1 MAAHSIPPS
10 APLDPFE
17 SARLQMVEQQ
27 LRRRGVSD
35 ERVLAAFARVPRHEF
50 LPPDRWTEAYE
61 DKPIQIGAGQTISQP
76 YMHAAMLAAAQVQ
89 PTDVVLEIGTGSGY
103 QTALL
108 AELAAEVFSIEVI
121 PSLAAAAQHALARL
135 NYSQIV
141 IRVGDGS
148 RGWPEAAPFDVIV
161 VSAASPNVPATLI
174 EQLRMWGRLVIPV
187 GDPYEQHVWLLQKRP
202 DGVSRRVLEGCRF
215 VPLVGAGGFPRN

>member
-1 MAAHSIPPS
+1 MAAPTIPP
-10 APLDPFE
+10 DPFYP
-17 SARLQMVEQQ
+17 ARMQMVEQQ
-27 LRRRGVSD
+27 LRRRGISD
-35 ERVLAAFARVPRHEF
+35 ERVLAAFERVPRHEF
-50 LPPDRWTEAYE
+50 LPRDRWTEAYE
-61 DKPIQIGAGQTISQP
+61 DKPLQIGAGQTISQP
-76 YMHAAMLAAAQVQ
+76 YMHAAMLAAAQVR
-89 PTDVVLEIGTGSGY
+89 PADVILEVGTGSGY

-108 AELAAEVFSIEVI
+108 AELGAEVFSIEVI
-121 PSLAAAAQHALARL
+121 PSLAESAQRVLAHL
-135 NYSQIV
+135 QYTQIV

-161 VSAASPNVPATLI
+161 VSAASPNVPPALI

-187 GDPYEQHVWLLQKRP
+187 GDPFEQHVWLLHKRP

>member
-1 MAAHSIPPS
+1 
-10 APLDPFE
+10 
-17 SARLQMVEQQ
+17 MVEQQ
-27 LRRRGVSD
+27 LRRRGIAD

-50 LPPDRWTEAYE
+50 LPRDRWMEAYE

-89 PTDVVLEIGTGSGY
+89 PTDVSLEIGTGSGY

-121 PSLAAAAQHALARL
+121 PALAEAAQHALARL
-135 NYSQIV
+135 NYPQIV
-141 IRVGDGS
+141 IRVADGS

-187 GDPYEQHVWLLQKRP
+187 GDPYEQHVWRLQKHP
-202 DGVSRRVLEGCRF
+202 DGVSRRMLEGCRF

>member
-1 MAAHSIPPS
+1 MAAPSIPPS
-10 APLDPFE
+10 APRDPFE
-17 SARLQMVEQQ
+17 PARLQMVEQQ
-27 LRRRGVSD
+27 LRRRGISD
-35 ERVLAAFARVPRHEF
+35 ERVLAASGRVPRHEF
-50 LPPDRWTEAYE
+50 LPRDRWMEAYE

-89 PTDVVLEIGTGSGY
+89 PTDVALEIGTGSGY

-121 PSLAAAAQHALARL
+121 PALAATAQHALARL

-141 IRVGDGS
+141 IRVADGS
-148 RGWPEAAPFDVIV
+148 RGWPEAAPFDVIL
-161 VSAASPNVPATLI
+161 VSAASPNVPAALI

-187 GDPYEQHVWLLQKRP
+187 GDPYEQHVWLLHKRP
-202 DGVSRRVLEGCRF
+202 DGISRRVLEGCRF

>member
-1 MAAHSIPPS
+1 MAAPIIPS
-10 APLDPFE
+10 DPFDP
-17 SARLQMVEQQ
+17 ARMQMVEQQ
-27 LRRRGVSD
+27 LRRRGISD
-35 ERVLAAFARVPRHEF
+35 QRVLAAFERVPRHEF
-50 LPPDRWTEAYE
+50 LPRDRWAEAYE
-61 DKPIQIGAGQTISQP
+61 DKPLQIGAGQTISQP
-76 YMHAAMLAAAQVQ
+76 YMHAAMLAAAQVR
-89 PTDVVLEIGTGSGY
+89 PADVILEVGTGSGY

-108 AELAAEVFSIEVI
+108 AELGAEVFSIEVI
-121 PSLAAAAQHALARL
+121 PSLAESAQHVLAHL
-135 NYSQIV
+135 QYTQIV

-161 VSAASPNVPATLI
+161 VSAASPNVPPALI

-187 GDPYEQHVWLLQKRP
+187 GDPFEQHVWLLHKRP

>member
-1 MAAHSIPPS
+1 MAAPSIPPS
-10 APLDPFE
+10 DPRDPFE
-17 SARLQMVEQQ
+17 PARLQMVEQQ
-27 LRRRGVSD
+27 LLRRGISD

-50 LPPDRWTEAYE
+50 LPADRWMEAYE

-76 YMHAAMLAAAQVQ
+76 YMHAAMLVAAQVQ
-89 PTDVVLEIGTGSGY
+89 PTDVALEIGTGSGY

-121 PSLAAAAQHALARL
+121 PALAEAAQHALAHL
-135 NYSQIV
+135 HYSQIV

-187 GDPYEQHVWLLQKRP
+187 GDPYEQHVWRLQKHP
-202 DGVSRRVLEGCRF
+202 DGVSRRMLEGCRF